1 MSYDKNQIT
10 SVWRGLHLFS
20 RIITRTYKTLS
31 PPHPP
36 PPTIQ
41 SCFLIHFS
49 LFPSFSVLSWGV
61 KEVFTIWQSTGIKT
75 NLSNKHTQTNILTG
89 GYILQPSP
97 SSNFF
102 FSKIKKQT
110 YVKIKKCNK
119 TKLNVKLTTKFKRLW
134 SPIA

>member
-1 MSYDKNQIT
+1 MI
-10 SVWRGLHLFS
+10 
-20 RIITRTYKTLS
+20 KTKLLQFDVAYIFFQELLPLPIKPF

-110 YVKIKKCNK
+110 YVKIEKCNK
-119 TKLNVKLTTKFKRLW
+119 TKLNVKLTTKFKRL
-134 SPIA
+134 